1 MPLHVELEERQ
12 KGQVGR
18 QTGRWLMERVKKKNG
33 SEGWGREGERRRERE
48 NDIVRKELLAV
59 PHPQIPPALRTADTI
74 HVRHGQPSTAKCL
87 IMIFQPGC
95 CSHPGQLNFPPK
107 AWLLRF
113 FPLLNQLQAMV
124 AVP

>member
-1 MPLHVELEERQ
+1 MGVRD
-12 KGQVGR
+12 GG
-18 QTGRWLMERVKKKNG
+18 
-33 SEGWGREGERRRERE
+33 GRERGGEKERM
-48 NDIVRKELLAV
+48 ITVRKELLAI
-59 PHPQIPPALRTADTI
+59 PHPQIPPTLRTADTI